1 MVCRWFFNNGA
12 NPISSTAT
20 PTLTIP
26 NLQPAK
32 AGSYTCLISNQH
44 GSVLSSPLSLTV
56 VSPTACQQSLLSLG
70 PIAYWPLSETS
81 GTVAHDLVGN
91 YNGTYIGGCT
101 LAQSGPTDLIFGS
114 ASHAAL
120 FDGASGHVDVPEGPF
135 NITNAITTVAW
146 VDIVSAP
153 GFEGLFGHGDFSWRM
168 SINSS
173 GQPGANDGTSNDA
186 TSSTAINDGN
196 WHMVAYVYSGAPGN
210 TGNGSLYV
218 NGALAANN
226 TVAASP
232 AGDNLDVWI
241 GGAPDYGTGRLL
253 NAKIA
258 QAAVFNRALT
268 AVQIQALDTR
278 VAVPVNLTV
287 TRSGSSVALEWPE
300 GILLQAPSV
309 LGPWTANSAAVSPYT
324 VPVTSGNQFFRILI
338 Y

>member
-1 MVCRWFFNNGA
+1 
-12 NPISSTAT
+12 
-20 PTLTIP
+20 
-26 NLQPAK
+26 
-32 AGSYTCLISNQH
+32 
-44 GSVLSSPLSLTV
+44 
-56 VSPTACQQSLLSLG
+56 
-70 PIAYWPLSETS
+70 
-81 GTVAHDLVGN
+81 
-91 YNGTYIGGCT
+91 
-101 LAQSGPTDLIFGS
+101 
-114 ASHAAL
+114 
-120 FDGASGHVDVPEGPF
+120 
-135 NITNAITTVAW
+135 
-146 VDIVSAP
+146 
-153 GFEGLFGHGDFSWRM
+153 
-168 SINSS
+168 
-173 GQPGANDGTSNDA
+173 
-186 TSSTAINDGN
+186 
-196 WHMVAYVYSGAPGN
+196 MVAYVYSGAPGN